1 MKSQIKTILLLNLC
15 LISILMIFIGCGGS
29 GGTYQIETPP
39 PPPPGVVLSSPAL
52 LKNRIFIGSPEG
64 YLHAFNSS
72 GTHIWSYDTL
82 ASIESSP
89 AVSSDGDIYFGSNN
103 GNIYSLYEVGNLG
116 GPRWVYPTNGA
127 VRSSPSIDHL
137 GRIWIG
143 SDDGYLYSIK
153 ADGEL
158 HLSIDTGAPI
168 RSNPAIYGDAAVFVG
183 NNAGKLLSFDLSG
196 QQRFSFTSGTAP
208 ITSGPVIDGLAN
220 SFYGTEDGRLISL
233 DKNGNFRWSFQ
244 TGGAIYSSPALDI
257 ENNLYFGSNDQNIY
271 ALTNSGLELWNYQ
284 TDTAVRSSPALF
296 AQSSIIVG
304 LTDQTILQLST
315 QGSMIQSFATTSAI
329 HSSPLIVDQVGVY
342 VGHFGKKIHKI
353 DANLMD
359 QDSSTISASKLPW
372 SKYRG
377 ATNNPGHIEC
387 LTADQILNEWETFG
401 PQNSWV
407 RVDATSQFRS
417 TVNTRELSGIKSDIE
432 LLTYSVEA
440 NLYATT
446 ATSPPNHDNDT
457 ISVIAAAKTE
467 GSTIYVIEAVRSGM
481 GGRGNREVDN
491 LHWGFFYSEVDMNTN
506 QTLKRDFIEDGNN
519 ELQTLEGYWSCDSN
533 PSSVCR
539 GTTPDSGYQGG
550 TTVRVVKN
558 STGLSA
564 IASPLHTSTPQALI
578 TSSKITLNWSD
589 DPARLNRFSSATSF
603 GFGAFSQS
611 MATFRNVNINGTSTC
626 AIEANN

>member
-1 MKSQIKTILLLNLC
+1 MKNQIKTILLLNLC
-15 LISILMIFIGCGGS
+15 LIFILMIFIGCGGS
-29 GGTYQIETPP
+29 GGTYQIEVPP
-39 PPPPGVVLSSPAL
+39 GPPPGIVLSSPAL
-52 LKNRIFIGSPEG
+52 LNNRIFIGSPEG

-103 GNIYSLYEVGNLG
+103 GNIYSLYEVGSLG

-127 VRSSPSIDHL
+127 VRSSPAIDHL

-153 ADGEL
+153 SDGKL
-158 HLSIDTGAPI
+158 HLSIYTGAPI
-168 RSNPAIYGDAAVFVG
+168 RTNPAIYGDAAVFVG

-208 ITSGPVIDGLAN
+208 ITSGPVIDGMAN

-233 DKNGNFRWSFQ
+233 DKNGDFRWSFQ

-257 ENNLYFGSNDQNIY
+257 ENNLYFGSDDQNIY

-304 LTDQTILQLST
+304 LTNQTILQLST

-377 ATNNPGHIEC
+377 AANNPG
-387 LTADQILNEWETFG
+387 
-401 PQNSWV
+401 
-407 RVDATSQFRS
+407 RVDCTTTDRILANFLPFGLSNWQPDLNGQLQSKDNESF
-417 TVNTRELSGIKSDIE
+417 SGIYSDQPI
-432 LLTYSVEA
+432 TSYSLEA
-440 NLYATT
+440 NLYSTNT
-446 ATSPPNHDNDT
+446 DND
-457 ISVIAAAKTE
+457 IIALIAAVAEDPNDSDILHVLAVTRSPQSDHGFNALSWGFVRFQYDRE
-467 GSTIYVIEAVRSGM
+467 NSVRS
-481 GGRGNREVDN
+481 N
-491 LHWGFFYSEVDMNTN
+491 
-506 QTLKRDFIEDGNN
+506 DFIVENANHLLPIIGRSWNHY
-519 ELQTLEGYWSCDSN
+519 E
-533 PSSVCR
+533 
-539 GTTPDSGYQGG
+539 GG
-550 TTVRVVKN
+550 TTVLITKTASGV
-558 STGLSA
+558 SA
-564 IASPLHTSTPQALI
+564 ESSPLHTTTIQPVDPSTRINLDWSIDPYYDRFRGP
-578 TSSKITLNWSD
+578 TSY
-589 DPARLNRFSSATSF
+589 
-603 GFGAFSQS
+603 GFAAHSQPFAS
-611 MATFRNVNINGTSTC
+611 FRNVNINGTSTC
-626 AIEANN
+626 AIEAND